1 MAWKPRPRADV
12 DVRSLPLRPIQGFL
26 LSRLDGASD
35 VAALAQVTGL
45 PLEQVTTMLGELVSL
60 GAVEPEPGDA
70 PPAEGPPP
78 ARQTPEQLEPLPEL
92 PETEPHLQ
100 AQHEASSDEPPP
112 EAEPETGT
120 HRALFESAL
129 HDKPVEERV
138 ALAHTA
144 TEPTL
149 SALCFDPQPKVVVAL
164 MENPNMG
171 LQQARLVARHHR
183 TTPGL
188 EALVSRPTFANDAA
202 VRHWLVRNPQLA
214 PPLFKRLWQARP
226 LHEQYVLVISRELP
240 QTSKRIAT
248 ELLRAR
254 FANGPSEERVQL
266 IVKTE
271 ARCLTHLTGIPID
284 SRTTALLCGRTY
296 GSTTFVQNLARW
308 SAAPPALIAHLF
320 KQDVVRRSPQLRLL
334 LQRHPNAPRER

>member
-1 MAWKPRPRADV
+1 MAWKPRLRTGI

-26 LSRLDGASD
+26 LSRLDGSD
-35 VAALAQVTGL
+35 VTALAQVTGL
-45 PLEQVTTMLGELVSL
+45 PAQQVTTMLGELVAL
-60 GAVEPEPGDA
+60 GAVEPETPAAAIA
-70 PPAEGPPP
+70 PQPSISELHNAVV
-78 ARQTPEQLEPLPEL
+78 EPDNAAV
-92 PETEPHLQ
+92 EPDN
-100 AQHEASSDEPPP
+100 AVVEPDHAPSEP
-112 EAEPETGT
+112 EAGT
-120 HRALFESAL
+120 HRALFESSL
-129 HDKPVEERV
+129 HDKPVDERV

-171 LQQARLVARHHR
+171 LTQARLVARHHR
-183 TTPGL
+183 TAQGL

-202 VRHWLVRNPQLA
+202 VRHWLVRNPQLQV
-214 PPLFKRLWQARP
+214 PLFKRLWQARP
-226 LHEQYVLVISRELP
+226 LHEQYLLVISRELP
-240 QTSKRIAT
+240 QTSKRVAT

-334 LQRHPNAPRER
+334 LQRHPNAPRDQR

>member
-1 MAWKPRPRADV
+1 MGWKPRARADV
-12 DVRSLPLRPIQGFL
+12 DVRSLPLRPLQGFL
-26 LSRLDGASD
+26 LSRLDGGSD
-35 VAALAQVTGL
+35 VTALAQVTGL
-45 PLEQVTTMLGELVSL
+45 AAEQVATMLGELVAL
-60 GAVEPEPGDA
+60 GAVEPETPVTMA
-70 PPAEGPPP
+70 PP
-78 ARQTPEQLEPLPEL
+78 TPSVE
-92 PETEPHLQ
+92 
-100 AQHEASSDEPPP
+100 EPPDATP
-112 EAEPETGT
+112 AEPAEPDEAPAEPEPEAGT
-120 HRALFESAL
+120 HRALFESSL

-164 MENPNMG
+164 MENPNLG
-171 LQQARLVARHHR
+171 LPQARLVARHHR
-183 TTPGL
+183 TALGL
-188 EALVSRPTFANDAA
+188 ETLVSRPTFANDAA

-214 PPLFKRLWQARP
+214 APLFKRLWQARP
-226 LHEQYVLVISRELP
+226 LHEQYLLVVSRELP

-334 LQRHPNAPRER
+334 LQRHPNAPRDQR